1 MVNYLYESLCR
12 YFTHL
17 CHTGYM
23 KQADVIKLLILT
35 CIQRLV
41 DCDFRGHLNEE
52 NYNKIN
58 TALYNLYGT
67 TCLMPYPDYYSN
79 KDRRI
84 MYTCSI
90 SELVHRISKLEKDGV
105 PGGGG
110 TGIDEEAVN
119 NLIDSK
125 LNPYKDTV
133 DSRFNE
139 LEDRDIIIP
148 GSPEG
153 SYPVGT
159 NIYELSEEQI
169 QQIVA
174 SLSGV
179 QNELASRVT
188 AVENKNSSQDTA
200 ISSNLG
206 QITSI
211 LSSIAALQQAIDG
224 LDDPIDWSG
233 AISNL
238 QTQINTLRGDIP
250 DVSGISSSLD
260 DLSEIVD
267 SLSAVLVAKPETE

>member
-41 DCDFRGHLNEE
+41 DCDFRGYLNEKD
-52 NYNKIN
+52 YNKIN
-58 TALYNLYGT
+58 NALYNLYGT

-79 KDRRI
+79 KDKRI

-90 SELVHRISKLEKDGV
+90 SELAYRINKLEEGVVPDG
-105 PGGGG
+105 GS
-110 TGIDEEAVN
+110 TGVDEEAVN
-119 NLIDSK
+119 TLIDNK
-125 LNPYKDTV
+125 LNPYKSTV
-133 DSRFNE
+133 DRRFNE
-139 LEDRDIIIP
+139 LEDRDIIVP

-169 QQIVA
+169 QQIIA
-174 SLSGV
+174 SLSGI
-179 QNELASRVT
+179 QNDLASRVT
-188 AVENKNSSQDTA
+188 AVESKNTTQDVA
-200 ISSNLG
+200 IASNLG

-211 LSSIAALQQAIDG
+211 LSSIAGLQQDIND
-224 LDDPIDWSG
+224 LDNPTDWSG
-233 AISNL
+233 SISNL
-238 QTQINTLRGDIP
+238 QTQINTLRGSIP
-250 DVSGISSSLD
+250 DVSGISSGLNN
-260 DLSEIVD
+260 LSSIVD
-267 SLSAVLVAKPETE
+267 NLSNVLVAKPQE